1 MLEGTATISDT
12 TGQFLFAFD
21 GEKIYDRN
29 WNVLPNGTGIY
40 GGDTT
45 STQAGIFIPL
55 PGNPDVY
62 YLFTADAGTYADET
76 HGINYTVI
84 NRCLR
89 NGLGDVVEGKKNLPL
104 IPELA
109 VEKICAVYHHNGTDI
124 WVMAHQSSSID
135 YEAYLVTK
143 AGITDTVVSSVGYNQ
158 GGTGIG
164 QMKFSPDG
172 SKLAVALDLERTVQI
187 FDFDNQTGVVSN
199 PTTVKISKDYH
210 STYGLEFSPD
220 GSKLYLTTDNY
231 SLRTMFLYQ
240 FNLHDP
246 VTHTIDTTIRLIA
259 TRQYRNTGTLQLA
272 PDGKIYLSSYSP
284 QGNWDPVLSGGLDV
298 IHQPNE
304 LDSLCQ
310 FEASYFSPDT
320 IFTKSG
326 LPSLMASYFDPLPQ
340 IYYSLPCGQTEASFR
355 LTHTEDI
362 ASVAWHFGEPSAGD
376 TKQSTQLYPEYRYA
390 SPGDYHVTADITL
403 KNGQTMTAR
412 KKVIV
417 HPVLEIDLGVDTLLC
432 TGDSLILDITQT
444 EEACY
449 HWQDGST
456 NPTFVV
462 SQPGTY
468 WVEVRKWGCTA
479 RGTIHVEYGI
489 PEMNLGSDTVLC
501 ESDTIVLDA
510 GIYHAQYLWSD
521 QSTNRQLMVTEPGT
535 YWVEVRKGSCLLM
548 DTIKVDYIYYPNPNK
563 HNIDTLICED
573 TSLEWDVYQ

>member
-231 SLRTMFLYQ
+231 SLRTMFLY
-240 FNLHDP
+240 
-246 VTHTIDTTIRLIA
+246 
-259 TRQYRNTGTLQLA
+259 
-272 PDGKIYLSSYSP
+272 
-284 QGNWDPVLSGGLDV
+284 
-298 IHQPNE
+298 
-304 LDSLCQ
+304 
-310 FEASYFSPDT
+310 
-320 IFTKSG
+320 
-326 LPSLMASYFDPLPQ
+326 
-340 IYYSLPCGQTEASFR
+340 
-355 LTHTEDI
+355 
-362 ASVAWHFGEPSAGD
+362 
-376 TKQSTQLYPEYRYA
+376 
-390 SPGDYHVTADITL
+390 
-403 KNGQTMTAR
+403 
-412 KKVIV
+412 
-417 HPVLEIDLGVDTLLC
+417 
-432 TGDSLILDITQT
+432 
-444 EEACY
+444 
-449 HWQDGST
+449 
-456 NPTFVV
+456 
-462 SQPGTY
+462 
-468 WVEVRKWGCTA
+468 
-479 RGTIHVEYGI
+479 
-489 PEMNLGSDTVLC
+489 
-501 ESDTIVLDA
+501 
-510 GIYHAQYLWSD
+510 
-521 QSTNRQLMVTEPGT
+521 
-535 YWVEVRKGSCLLM
+535 
-548 DTIKVDYIYYPNPNK
+548 
-563 HNIDTLICED
+563 
-573 TSLEWDVYQ
+573 